1 MPTGPH
7 TGPGEDPSDVVE
19 YVRALGHAISPE
31 QLDRLHRRRLVPAPS
46 DDGFPSGTAE
56 RVARVAELRA
66 TTRQFDE
73 LAWRLWW
80 EGYAVEPLLVRS
92 YLERRAARWDDLV
105 DGDEPEEPAE
115 RERDVLEDV
124 FFRHLKKGSPTS
136 SGRRA
141 LERGAATYLA
151 FSRLL
156 VELELGGAALEGAP
170 GSFAGPLAGLVG
182 EGDLDFTKAAVDTSD
197 ADLARARPVA
207 RRLFEV
213 IARIGAAVSRLH
225 GAGHSE
231 SVGRT
236 LVAMTE
242 SASEQVLAV
251 LLAAADGRP
260 AAPGDPVAEPE
271 TPRPPIA
278 FATFTGLRRLAPTDP
293 VAAGLLEPER
303 LSAALASPEALEAWR
318 GEAAALVADAAEVDE
333 GPDPGAEEVGDAD
346 GDGEEK
352 GGVKKK
358 NPK

>member
-1 MPTGPH
+1 MPTGPNA
-7 TGPGEDPSDVVE
+7 GPGEDPSDVVE

-46 DDGFPSGTAE
+46 DGAFPSGTAE

-73 LAWRLWW
+73 LGWRLWW

-92 YLERRAARWDDLV
+92 YLERRAARWDALV
-105 DGDEPEEPAE
+105 AGGEPEEAE

-141 LERGAATYLA
+141 LERGAATYVA

-156 VELELGGAALEGAP
+156 VELEFARKPLEAEP

-182 EGDLDFTKAAVDTSD
+182 GGDLDFARAALDTSD

-213 IARIGAAVSRLH
+213 IARVGTALSRLH

-251 LLAAADGRP
+251 LLAAADGGP
-260 AAPGDPVAEPE
+260 AAPGHPVAALEP
-271 TPRPPIA
+271 PRPPIA
-278 FATFTGLRRLAPTDP
+278 FTTFTGLRRLAPADP
-293 VAAGLLEPER
+293 AAAGLLERER
-303 LSAALASPEALEAWR
+303 LAAALASPEALEAWR
-318 GEAAALVADAAEVDE
+318 AAAAALGAPGGEVP
-333 GPDPGAEEVGDAD
+333 PDPGEGVVGDAD
-346 GDGEEK
+346 DGEDE
-352 GGVKKK
+352 GDVKKK

>member
-1 MPTGPH
+1 MPTGPN

-46 DDGFPSGTAE
+46 DGAFPPGTAE

-105 DGDEPEEPAE
+105 GGDEPEEPAE

-156 VELELGGAALEGAP
+156 VELELGGAAPEGAP

-213 IARIGAAVSRLH
+213 TARIGTALSR
-225 GAGHSE
+225 
-231 SVGRT
+231 
-236 LVAMTE
+236 
-242 SASEQVLAV
+242 
-251 LLAAADGRP
+251 
-260 AAPGDPVAEPE
+260 
-271 TPRPPIA
+271 
-278 FATFTGLRRLAPTDP
+278 
-293 VAAGLLEPER
+293 
-303 LSAALASPEALEAWR
+303 
-318 GEAAALVADAAEVDE
+318 
-333 GPDPGAEEVGDAD
+333 
-346 GDGEEK
+346 
-352 GGVKKK
+352 
-358 NPK
+358 